1 MKAFLVAILAL
12 VVITVGANF
21 ILENAGFS
29 SADVTSDRNVR
40 LGN

>member
-1 MKAFLVAILAL
+1 MKAFLAAILAL

-29 SADVTSDRNVR
+29 SADGASDRNVR
-40 LGN
+40 LGD